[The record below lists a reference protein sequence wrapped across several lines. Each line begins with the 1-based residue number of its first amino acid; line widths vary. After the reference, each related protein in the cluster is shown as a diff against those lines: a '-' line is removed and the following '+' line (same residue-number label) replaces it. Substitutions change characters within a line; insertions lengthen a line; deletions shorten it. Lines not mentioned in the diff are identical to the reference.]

1 LKHFTKRGEAKATRT
16 LKELNR
22 QEVVQEQSVLKG

>member
-22 QEVVQEQSVLKG
+22 QEVVQEQ